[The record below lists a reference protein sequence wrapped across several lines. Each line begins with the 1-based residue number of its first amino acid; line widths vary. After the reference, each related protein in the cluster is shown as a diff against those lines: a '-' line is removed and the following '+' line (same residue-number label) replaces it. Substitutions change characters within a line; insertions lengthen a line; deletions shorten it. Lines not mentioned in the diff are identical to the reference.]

1 MWKLGLLNGYQTHGQ
16 CPPRVPT
23 HGTSCT
29 VGAAYIL
36 LPVLCGS
43 VIASMLLPATGGI
56 SADGVEAAAAQ
67 TSYSKKV
74 TPAAPCGRYGAT
86 AVVYNQ
92 QLWLFGGTDGGFSKK
107 HTSKSKSGKKPNSR
121 PRMPSYTS

>member
-1 MWKLGLLNGYQTHGQ
+1 MWKPGLLNGYQTRGQ

-36 LPVLCGS
+36 QPALYGS
-43 VIASMLLPATGGI
+43 LICSLLLQANHET
-56 SADGVEAAAAQ
+56 SADGVAAAAAQ

-107 HTSKSKSGKKPNSR
+107 HTSKSKSGKKPNSMLT
-121 PRMPSYTS
+121 MPS

>member
-1 MWKLGLLNGYQTHGQ
+1 MWKLGLLNGYQTRGQ

-36 LPVLCGS
+36 QPALCGS
-43 VIASMLLPATGGI
+43 VICSLLLPVTWEN
-56 SADGVEAAAAQ
+56 SADGVAAAAAQ

-86 AVVYNQ
+86 AVVHNQ

-107 HTSKSKSGKKPNSR
+107 HTSKSKSGKKPNSMLT
-121 PRMPSYTS
+121 MPS

>member
-1 MWKLGLLNGYQTHGQ
+1 MWKLGLLNGYQTRGQ

-36 LPVLCGS
+36 QPASDVS
-43 VIASMLLPATGGI
+43 VICSLLLQANHAN
-56 SADGVEAAAAQ
+56 SADGVAAAAAQ

-107 HTSKSKSGKKPNSR
+107 HTSKSKSGKKPNSMLT
-121 PRMPSYTS
+121 MPS

>member
-1 MWKLGLLNGYQTHGQ
+1 MMWKLGLLNGYQTRGQ

-36 LPVLCGS
+36 LPALSGS
-43 VIASMLLPATGGI
+43 VIASLLLPATGGI

-107 HTSKSKSGKKPNSR
+107 HTSKSKSGKKPNSMLT
-121 PRMPSYTS
+121 MPS

>member
-1 MWKLGLLNGYQTHGQ
+1 MTWKLGLLNGYQTHGQ

-36 LPVLCGS
+36 QPALPGS
-43 VIASMLLPATGGI
+43 VIYSLLLPANQGN

-107 HTSKSKSGKKPNSR
+107 HTSKSKSGKKANSR
-121 PRMPSYTS
+121 LTMPS

>member
-1 MWKLGLLNGYQTHGQ
+1 MMWKLGLLNGYQTRGQ

-36 LPVLCGS
+36 LPALS
-43 VIASMLLPATGGI
+43 VSGIASLLLPATGGI

-107 HTSKSKSGKKPNSR
+107 HTSKSKSGKKPNSMLT
-121 PRMPSYTS
+121 MPS

>member
-36 LPVLCGS
+36 LPALSGS
-43 VIASMLLPATGGI
+43 VIASLLLPATGGI

-107 HTSKSKSGKKPNSR
+107 RTSKSKSGKKPISR